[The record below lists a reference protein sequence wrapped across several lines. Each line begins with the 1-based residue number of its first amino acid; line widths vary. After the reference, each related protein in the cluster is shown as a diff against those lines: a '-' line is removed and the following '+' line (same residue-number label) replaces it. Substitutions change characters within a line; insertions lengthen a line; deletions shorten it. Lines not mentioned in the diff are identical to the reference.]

1 MKTKKIN
8 FSSLQIPKRKIFTLR
23 QILFILS
30 AGILIIAG
38 SCKKSKTNEVTFK
51 ATING
56 TTETPSNASTATG
69 SATLIYNQDTK
80 TFTIVVTFSGITATA
95 SHIHKGAPGVPGGV
109 IFGFTPPIVSPI
121 NYTSAVLDSTQQAD
135 LYADQ
140 YYVNIHSTAFPAG
153 EIRGQLIKQ

>member
-1 MKTKKIN
+1 MKTKKVN
-8 FSSLQIPKRKIFTLR
+8 FSSLLIPKRKIFTFR

-30 AGILIIAG
+30 AGILVMAG

-56 TTETPSNASTATG
+56 ATETPSNASTATG

-80 TFTIVVTFSGITATA
+80 TFNIVVTFSGITATA
-95 SHIHKGAPGVPGGV
+95 SHIHKGAVGVPGGV